1 MHSTSDA
8 YKTFSAS
15 RVSNF
20 EVRSRTGQR
29 PISTFIKQTQLKLF
43 GHVARADRA
52 EDHNRA
58 L

>member
-29 PISTFIKQTQLKLF
+29 PITAFIKHRQLELF
-43 GHVARADRA
+43 SHVVRADRA
-52 EDHNRA
+52 EDHNHA